1 MKTSK
6 VKIGILVDNEKLDFF
21 SYEVIEWLRKNNEYF
36 DICLI
41 NQNLKKENFFLKI
54 IKILNIFQMIK
65 MINKYSSK
73 KNSCLESTQI
83 KNT

>member
-1 MKTSK
+1 M
-6 VKIGILVDNEKLDFF
+6 VK
-21 SYEVIEWLRKNNEYF
+21 KNNEYF

-65 MINKYSSK
+65 MINNFHLKY
-73 KNSCLESTQI
+73 
-83 KNT
+83 